1 MIKLK
6 IKSLFI
12 LLSIL
17 VLSTGKSYAI
27 EKPQNPFEEKQSI
40 NKDKAQ
46 VKITTDKNIKKQ
58 EFFNPKTITI
68 ATDYSNNS
76 VGKVICSL
84 VNYNQHITGFNCMTK
99 PTSGS
104 LENIDKLN
112 KGEVDFAIAPASI
125 IFDKIQNNTD
135 KNSVDKNQRFV
146 LSLNAEVLN
155 IMVKNNSKIKNI
167 DDFKNTIID
176 VGSKDSA
183 TYIFLQ
189 KILEQKKWTNHDL
202 SGVEYIKYTD
212 KANALCS
219 NKVNATF
226 IYGGIPD
233 IYVNDITNF
242 CEVRLIS
249 IDNRLIN
256 DMSLSNY
263 FIDEKLIPGGS
274 YLGNP
279 INIDTFGS
287 PTLIISSSNFDK
299 LTVYNLVKLIVN
311 NINTLKK
318 IHSAFDISPLK
329 EIADNKNQ
337 IPYHEGSAILF
348 QERNLTYQ

>member
-1 MIKLK
+1 MIKPK
-6 IKSLFI
+6 IKLLFI
-12 LLSIL
+12 LLLIL
-17 VLSTGKSYAI
+17 VTNTYKSNAT
-27 EKPQNPFEEKQSI
+27 EKPQNPFEKKQAI
-40 NKDKAQ
+40 NNDTAP

-68 ATDYSNNS
+68 ATGYSNDS

-104 LENIDKLN
+104 MENMNKLN

-125 IFDKIQNNTD
+125 IFDEIQNNTD
-135 KNSVDKNQRFV
+135 KDSVDKNYRFV

-155 IMVKNNSKIKNI
+155 IMVKNNSKIKTI
-167 DDFKNTIID
+167 DDVKNTIID
-176 VGSKDSA
+176 VGSKDSS

-189 KILEQKKWTNHDL
+189 KILQQKKWTNHDL
-202 SGVEYIKYTD
+202 SGIEYIHYKD

-226 IYGGIPD
+226 VYGGIPD

-242 CEVRLIS
+242 CEVKLIS

-263 FIDEKLIPGGS
+263 FIDEKFIPGGS

-279 INIDTFGS
+279 IDVNTFGS
-287 PTLIISSSNFDK
+287 PNLIIASSNFDK

-329 EIADNKNQ
+329 AIADNKNQ
-337 IPYHEGSAILF
+337 IPYHDGSAVLF
-348 QERNLTYQ
+348 QEKNLLY

>member
-6 IKSLFI
+6 IKPLFI
-12 LLSIL
+12 LLFIL
-17 VLSTGKSYAI
+17 VLNTSKSYAI

-40 NKDKAQ
+40 NKDTTP

-68 ATDYSNNS
+68 ATDYSNDS
-76 VGKVICSL
+76 IGKVICSL
-84 VNYNQHITGFNCMTK
+84 VNYNQHITGFNCTTK

-104 LENIDKLN
+104 MENIDKLN

-167 DDFKNTIID
+167 DDFKGTIID
-176 VGSKDSA
+176 VGSKYSA
-183 TYIFLQ
+183 TYVFLQ

-242 CEVRLIS
+242 CEVKLIS

-263 FIDEKLIPGGS
+263 FIDEKFIPGGS

-279 INIDTFGS
+279 IDVNTFGS
-287 PTLIISSSNFDK
+287 PNLIIASSNFDK

-329 EIADNKNQ
+329 AIADNKNQ
-337 IPYHEGSAILF
+337 IPYHDGSAVLF
-348 QERNLTYQ
+348 QEKNLLY

>member
-6 IKSLFI
+6 IKPLFI
-12 LLSIL
+12 LLFIL
-17 VLSTGKSYAI
+17 ALNTGKSYAS
-27 EKPQNPFEEKQSI
+27 EVPQNPFEKQQSI
-40 NKDKAQ
+40 SKDKAQ
-46 VKITTDKNIKKQ
+46 VKITTDKSIKKQ

-68 ATDYSNNS
+68 ATGYSNDS
-76 VGKVICSL
+76 IGKVICSL
-84 VNYNQHITGFNCMTK
+84 VNYNQHITGFNCTTK

-104 LENIDKLN
+104 MDNIDKLN
-112 KGEVDFAIAPASI
+112 KGEIDFAIAPASI
-125 IFDKIQNNTD
+125 IFDKIQNNKDQNSAD
-135 KNSVDKNQRFV
+135 KNHRFV

-167 DDFKNTIID
+167 DDVKGTIID
-176 VGSKDSA
+176 VGSKYSA
-183 TYIFLQ
+183 TYVFLQ

-242 CEVRLIS
+242 CEVKLIP

-279 INIDTFGS
+279 IDINTFGS
-287 PTLIISSSNFDK
+287 PTLIIASSNFDK

-329 EIADNKNQ
+329 AIADNKNQ

-348 QERNLTYQ
+348 QERNLLY